1 MIRGK
6 FPCLNKEIF
15 LLINCYNS
23 EEAMSEK
30 WVEIEQILTD
40 LLGDLTMAVTVLK
53 DYESKPFMKE
63 SQNLA
68 KRQCIWRLCTF
79 SLVIN
84 CCKYVELNTKYGNEF
99 NKLIP
104 EHNKVRG
111 QFNESVKKNKAI
123 NKLRNHCVAHVS
135 DKSVYLSPIEVQ
147 KEIIE
152 MFGGQHADDF
162 LNWVCPDNLES
173 TNKTESLVGV
183 IWLLRDAVSSK
194 L

>member
-1 MIRGK
+1 
-6 FPCLNKEIF
+6 
-15 LLINCYNS
+15 S
-23 EEAMSEK
+23 EEAMSKK

-40 LLGDLTMAVTVLK
+40 LLGDLAMAVTVLK
-53 DYESKPFMKE
+53 DYESKPFLQE
-63 SQNLA
+63 PQNFV
-68 KRQCIWRLCTF
+68 KKQCIWRLCTF

-84 CCKYVELNTKYGNEF
+84 CCKYVELNTKYGNEL

-111 QFNESVKKNKAI
+111 KFNEAVKKNKAI

-135 DKSVYLSPIEVQ
+135 DRAVHLSPTEVQ

-162 LNWVCPDNLES
+162 LNWICPDDIES
-173 TNKTESLVGV
+173 TNKSESLVGV
-183 IWLLRDAVSSK
+183 IELLRDAVSSK